1 MTATELRIALIVL
14 GVLILA
20 GIWWFGRRQPADGT
34 RGGSRREP
42 VLGGDGAEDEPA
54 PAWFLPDERA
64 DGLPSLRIDGLSEG
78 RDSADD
84 IDANRG
90 HREARQPERIV
101 SLYVVARDGFA
112 LHGPE
117 IVVAAEKAGM
127 VHGDLGIFHR
137 VEERHAGAGPVFSMA
152 NMVRPGSFDL
162 AEIDQFSTPGI
173 VLFMTLP
180 GPLSALDAWD
190 ILLPAAQR
198 VAELL
203 GAQLLD
209 DQRTPIGR
217 QRIAALRDELRAW
230 DRKREQA
237 EFKPGW

>member
-14 GVLILA
+14 GALILA

-34 RGGSRREP
+34 RGGGRREP
-42 VLGGDGAEDEPA
+42 VLDADGGEDGQP
-54 PAWFLPDERA
+54 PAWFLPDE
-64 DGLPSLRIDGLSEG
+64 GQLPSLRVDGLSEG
-78 RDSADD
+78 RDLAD
-84 IDANRG
+84 AVGASRG
-90 HREARQPERIV
+90 QRESRQPERIV

-137 VEERHAGAGPVFSMA
+137 VEERHADAGPVFSMA

-162 AEIDQFSTPGI
+162 AEIDQFSTPGV

>member
-14 GVLILA
+14 GALILV
-20 GIWWFGRRQPADGT
+20 GIWWFGRRPPADGS
-34 RGGSRREP
+34 RGGRREP
-42 VLGGDGAEDEPA
+42 VLGADGNEDAQP
-54 PAWFLPDERA
+54 PAWFLPEDVE
-64 DGLPSLRIDGLSEG
+64 GELPTLRIDGLSEG
-78 RDSADD
+78 RDLAD
-84 IDANRG
+84 AFGAGRG
-90 HREARQPERIV
+90 QREARQPERIV

-137 VEERHAGAGPVFSMA
+137 VEERHADAGPVFSMA

-162 AEIDQFSTPGI
+162 GEIDRFSTPGV

-190 ILLPAAQR
+190 TMLPAAQR
-198 VAELL
+198 IAELL